1 MKFYNSGS
9 KNLSERFS
17 VCGLSNGVS
26 VLGVSLLI
34 HYQLT
39 FSILINYLTSDL
51 ENNISLGAVPAPVS
65 LLLVKFRLPG
75 SVNHQTCYSDIFH
88 PKYTKSRVLD
98 ARTFLKN
105 LIFATN
111 SMEVF
116 FTLDRPPTKWGRS
129 PIYFL
134 LTRYLNI

>member
-26 VLGVSLLI
+26 VLGVAVLI

-51 ENNISLGAVPAPVS
+51 ETNMSLGAVPALYPCS
-65 LLLVKFRLPG
+65 LVKFRLLG

-88 PKYTKSRVLD
+88 PKYTKDSTVE
-98 ARTFLKN
+98 ASV
-105 LIFATN
+105 IF
-111 SMEVF
+111 
-116 FTLDRPPTKWGRS
+116 
-129 PIYFL
+129 
-134 LTRYLNI
+134 